1 MNYLVIKMSND
12 IQAIRYMVASE
23 IPSLIQGLLG
33 FVAALVVLGTVSW
46 KVTLLTVSVAPVM
59 VVIASILGKAMGTS
73 LKEWQGDMAV
83 INALAQDATSGIVVT
98 KAYNLQNH
106 LERRFYL
113 AGERAVNRAVKLAFV
128 KGQLNSAMLVLSV
141 MPFLILFGVGGFE
154 VISGKLSLGQLLMM
168 LNLLNNLTWP
178 LQGMAQN
185 FANIK
190 AALQA
195 ADRIFEILTFPTERT
210 GGITRF
216 AYEDVEYAVEFD
228 QVSFTYQT
236 QEAVLCDLTLKIRK
250 GEALAIVGASGAGKS
265 TLLSILLGFRAP
277 CSGSLRFFGQPYDS
291 VNLACIREKIAY
303 VPQEAF
309 LLPVS
314 VAENISYGRPNASL
328 QEIREAA
335 IRAGADEFICELP
348 EGYQTLLAEQGIN
361 LSGGQRQRM
370 SLARAI
376 LRGAPL
382 LVLDEATAA
391 LDTESESTVYNNIL
405 QFEGTKVIITHRLH
419 LLEKVDRIAVL
430 DKGRVVEDGTHTDLL
445 ARQGYYASL
454 YQYAHRAQTEHHIGA
469 VEVC

>member
-1 MNYLVIKMSND
+1 MKKNFDTNGRWLLWLYARKRRIELIAALLLVVVQVSLGILLARQLGKIVDVGLMADKASFTQVFYLLALLWLSSDLAIFVRQVLARRIAEIVTHNLREKVSLHISHVSIPSLELKHSGDYISRLSND

-236 QEAVLCDLTLKIRK
+236 QEAVL
-250 GEALAIVGASGAGKS
+250 
-265 TLLSILLGFRAP
+265 
-277 CSGSLRFFGQPYDS
+277 
-291 VNLACIREKIAY
+291 
-303 VPQEAF
+303 
-309 LLPVS
+309 
-314 VAENISYGRPNASL
+314 
-328 QEIREAA
+328 
-335 IRAGADEFICELP
+335 
-348 EGYQTLLAEQGIN
+348 
-361 LSGGQRQRM
+361 
-370 SLARAI
+370 
-376 LRGAPL
+376 
-382 LVLDEATAA
+382 
-391 LDTESESTVYNNIL
+391 
-405 QFEGTKVIITHRLH
+405 
-419 LLEKVDRIAVL
+419 
-430 DKGRVVEDGTHTDLL
+430 
-445 ARQGYYASL
+445 
-454 YQYAHRAQTEHHIGA
+454 
-469 VEVC
+469 

>member
-1 MNYLVIKMSND
+1 M
-12 IQAIRYMVASE
+12 
-23 IPSLIQGLLG
+23 
-33 FVAALVVLGTVSW
+33 
-46 KVTLLTVSVAPVM
+46 
-59 VVIASILGKAMGTS
+59 
-73 LKEWQGDMAV
+73 
-83 INALAQDATSGIVVT
+83 
-98 KAYNLQNH
+98 
-106 LERRFYL
+106 
-113 AGERAVNRAVKLAFV
+113 
-128 KGQLNSAMLVLSV
+128 
-141 MPFLILFGVGGFE
+141 
-154 VISGKLSLGQLLMM
+154 
-168 LNLLNNLTWP
+168 
-178 LQGMAQN
+178 
-185 FANIK
+185 
-190 AALQA
+190 
-195 ADRIFEILTFPTERT
+195 
-210 GGITRF
+210 
-216 AYEDVEYAVEFD
+216 
-228 QVSFTYQT
+228 
-236 QEAVLCDLTLKIRK
+236 
-250 GEALAIVGASGAGKS
+250 
-265 TLLSILLGFRAP
+265 
-277 CSGSLRFFGQPYDS
+277 
-291 VNLACIREKIAY
+291 
-303 VPQEAF
+303 
-309 LLPVS
+309 PVS